1 MRGETLPVVGKSP
14 RQIWV
19 ELGNAMRAIYP
30 DIWVDTLFEDYA
42 LSTPA
47 GGSVLIIPDVRFPNE
62 VKAIRERGGILVK
75 VTAPG
80 VPEDTD
86 GADDVLADY
95 DGWDFTIAN
104 DFTERTINRHAEDM
118 AQIIKEKLHAR

>member
-1 MRGETLPVVGKSP
+1 
-14 RQIWV
+14 
-19 ELGNAMRAIYP
+19 MRAIYP